1 MNVQGT
7 IYKVGEVQKVS
18 DKFQKREVVIRT
30 GGDYPQLIGCQLTQ
44 DRCNLI
50 DERNVG
56 DEVDASINLR
66 GREWTN
72 PKDNSVRY
80 FNTIEI
86 WQVDIIPIPKSNHGI
101 PDATDGITK
110 NFQEDA
116 IQSTTNQ
123 SDDLPF

>member
-7 IYKVGEVQKVS
+7 IYKVGEIQKVS
-18 DKFQKREVVIRT
+18 EKFQKREVVIRT

-86 WQVDIIPIPKSNHGI
+86 WQVDIIPIPKVAENVTPKMNGDMANQFNESQ
-101 PDATDGITK
+101 DG
-110 NFQEDA
+110 
-116 IQSTTNQ
+116 
-123 SDDLPF
+123 LPF

>member
-18 DKFQKREVVIRT
+18 EKFQKREVVIRT

-56 DEVDASINLR
+56 D

>member
-1 MNVQGT
+1 MNLQGT
-7 IYKVGEVQKVS
+7 IYKVGEVQQIS
-18 DKFQKREVVIRT
+18 EKFKKREVVIKIE
-30 GGDYPQLIGCQLTQ
+30 GDYPQFIGCQLTQ
-44 DRCNLI
+44 DKCALGDNLNI
-50 DERNVG
+50 G

-66 GREWTN
+66 GREWTS
-72 PKDNSVRY
+72 PKDGVVKY

-86 WQVDIIPIPKSNHGI
+86 WKLETIAMPRNNQGI

-116 IQSTTNQ
+116 IQTTTNE

>member
-1 MNVQGT
+1 M
-7 IYKVGEVQKVS
+7 
-18 DKFQKREVVIRT
+18 
-30 GGDYPQLIGCQLTQ
+30 TQ
-44 DRCNLI
+44 DKCALGDNLNI
-50 DERNVG
+50 G

-66 GREWTN
+66 GREWTS
-72 PKDNSVRY
+72 PKDGVVKY

-86 WQVDIIPIPKSNHGI
+86 WKLETIGIPRNNQGI

-116 IQSTTNQ
+116 IQTITNQ

>member
-7 IYKVGEVQKVS
+7 IYKVGEVQKIS

-86 WQVDIIPIPKSNHGI
+86 WQVDIIPIPKNNQGI

-116 IQSTTNQ
+116 IQSTTNE

>member
-7 IYKVGEVQKVS
+7 IYKVGEVQQIS
-18 DKFQKREVVIRT
+18 EKFKKREIVIKT
-30 GGDYPQLIGCQLTQ
+30 EGDYPQFIGCQLTQ
-44 DRCNLI
+44 DKCSLGSFL
-50 DERNVG
+50 NVG

-66 GREWTN
+66 GREWIS
-72 PKDNSVRY
+72 PKDGVVKY

-86 WQVDIIPIPKSNHGI
+86 WKLETIGIPRNNQGI

-116 IQSTTNQ
+116 IQTTTNQ